1 MLVSPVVLDLITAT
15 AGRTAAEVGRSFFFA
30 LQPFGAKAIFAR
42 ARTPGGAEHVYSRIS
57 PPGWE
62 ALYADER
69 FADCN
74 YLSREYGRR
83 NEAFAWS
90 DIRLIT
96 PAEVRLRET
105 LADHGTRDGIAVP
118 CHGPGG
124 YSGVVSLAFDRL
136 EALSPGERAAIAF
149 AAAAAHGQMH
159 RLSPPARAETVALS
173 PRERD
178 CLGFVANGLSDS
190 EIAERLGVGVT
201 TIVSHV
207 QNARRKLGART
218 RAQAVATLLLDGRL

>member
-1 MLVSPVVLDLITAT
+1 MLVSPIVLDLLTAT
-15 AGRTAAEVGRSFFFA
+15 TGPTAADVGRSFFRA
-30 LQPFGAKAIFAR
+30 LQPFGAKAVFAR
-42 ARTPGGAEHVYSRIS
+42 ARAAGGDGHVYSRIS

-62 ALYADER
+62 SLYADQR

-74 YLSREYGRR
+74 FLSREFARR

-96 PAEVRLRET
+96 QAELRLRDA
-105 LADHGTRDGIAVP
+105 LADFGTRDGIAVP
-118 CHGPGG
+118 CHGSGG
-124 YSGVVSLAFDRL
+124 YSAVVSLAFDRL
-136 EALSPGERAAIAF
+136 EALSSAERAAIVI
-149 AAAAAHGQMH
+149 AAVVAHGQMH
-159 RLSPPARAETVALS
+159 RLLPHARPNTVALS

-178 CLGFVANGLSDS
+178 CLGFIATGLSDG

-218 RAQAVATLLLDGRL
+218 RAQAVARLLIEGNL